1 MISDLSLNKQS
12 LLMAKF
18 SSLAYTDN
26 ASFEGYD
33 SKFLDKEG
41 TQAYFLYDKNDIII
55 VCRGTQP
62 TQFSDIASDV
72 KFALVP
78 SSCKIGLVHRGFKHS
93 VDLIWD
99 DLSKLLKKYGSN
111 RRVWCTGHSLGAA
124 MATLITTRCCRTE
137 GIKNPVLFTFGSP
150 RVGNGEYVGFMQG
163 LDIEHY
169 RWVNNED
176 IVTRNPIGRYKHHG
190 ELHYF
195 DHNGNLSVLNWWQTT
210 KDRLKGFWT
219 GIKKGKINFFVNH
232 EIGNYI
238 KNLEKLD

>member
-1 MISDLSLNKQS
+1 MISELTLNKQS
-12 LLMAKF
+12 LLMAKL

-26 ASFEGYD
+26 VSFDGYD
-33 SKFLDKEG
+33 SKFLDKQG
-41 TQAYFLYDKNDIII
+41 TQAYFLYDKDDIII

-62 TQFSDIASDV
+62 TQFSDIAADV

-78 SSCKIGLVHRGFKHS
+78 SSSKVGLVHRGFKDS

-99 DLSKLLKKYGSN
+99 ELSKLIKKYGSN

-150 RVGNGEYVGFMQG
+150 KVGNGEYVGFMQG
-163 LDIEHY
+163 LDIQHY

-176 IVTRNPIGRYKHHG
+176 IVTRNPIGRYTHHG

-210 KDRLKGFWT
+210 KDRVKGFWT

-238 KNLEKLD
+238 KNLEKLN